1 MKYSEMI
8 DILLVDDNALDSE
21 LAVKALR
28 KENIT
33 NPITVVEDG
42 AEALDWLFGIGR
54 YSNRDINHQ
63 PKIILLD
70 LKLPKV
76 SGLDVLKR
84 IKNADGLRT
93 IPVVVLTSSSE
104 DPDIKKAYEL
114 GANSYVVKPVSSDA
128 FIDTMKKLGLY
139 WLIVNQQP
147 K

>member
-1 MKYSEMI
+1 MKHLEMT

-28 KENIT
+28 KQNIT
-33 NPITVVEDG
+33 NLITVVEDG
-42 AEALDWLFGIGR
+42 AEALEWLFGRGQ
-54 YSNRDINHQ
+54 YSNRNINHQ

-76 SGLDVLKR
+76 SGLDVLKK
-84 IKNADGLRT
+84 IKTADCLRT
-93 IPVVVLTSSSE
+93 IPVVVLTSSFE

-114 GANSYVVKPVSSDA
+114 GANSYVVKPVGSDA
-128 FIDTMKKLGLY
+128 FTETMKKLGLY

>member
-1 MKYSEMI
+1 MEYSEMT

-28 KENIT
+28 KQNIT

-42 AEALDWLFGIGR
+42 AEALDWLFGIGQ

-70 LKLPKV
+70 LKLPKI

-84 IKNADGLRT
+84 IKTADGLRT